1 MNDKHFQKEMAEM
14 FAQAISAALGIDLK
28 EVNKA
33 ILEDKLKL
41 YEEKEEYEK
50 CAELRDRIKN
60 LK

>member
-1 MNDKHFQKEMAEM
+1 MNDKQFQKEMAEM

>member
-1 MNDKHFQKEMAEM
+1 MNDKQFQKEMAEM

-41 YEEKEEYEK
+41 YEEKEQYEK
-50 CAELRDRIKN
+50 CAEIRDRIKN

>member
-1 MNDKHFQKEMAEM
+1 MNDKEFQKEMAEM